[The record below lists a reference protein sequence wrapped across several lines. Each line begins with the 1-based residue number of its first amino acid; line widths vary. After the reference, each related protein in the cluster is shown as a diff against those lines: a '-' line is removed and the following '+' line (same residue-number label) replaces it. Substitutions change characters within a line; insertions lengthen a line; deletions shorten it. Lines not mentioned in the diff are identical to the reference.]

1 MNELQNFNF
10 NNLPVRTVLID
21 DEPWFVGKDVAKI
34 LGYANTKDALLKHVD
49 DEDKLG
55 SQITTSGQKR
65 NMVVVN
71 ESGLYNLILGASKQG
86 KNQEIKEK
94 ARQFKRWITHEVLP
108 TIRKHGAYMTNE
120 VIEKTLT
127 SPDFII
133 QLATKLKEEQEA
145 RLELEKENSQLS
157 LDLAEATEKT
167 RYLDLILDSPDEL
180 IVKQIAQDYGI
191 SAVKFN
197 QILNKLRIQ
206 YKQNNQWILYSKFQG
221 KGYIKSR
228 TFNYI
233 GSDKKQHTRINTC
246 WTQKGREFLYRK
258 LKKAGYL
265 PVVEQDVA

>member
-21 DEPWFVGKDVAKI
+21 DEPWFVGKDVAEI
-34 LGYANTKDALLKHVD
+34 LGYSNTKDALLKHVD
-49 DEDKLG
+49 DDDKLG

-71 ESGLYNLILGASKQG
+71 ESGLYNLIIGAAKQG

-108 TIRKHGAYMTNE
+108 TIRKHGVYMTNE

-133 QLATKLKEEQEA
+133 QLATKLKDEQEA

-157 LDLAEATEKT
+157 LDLAEANKKLPFLEWALQTKGLVTPTIIAKKYGKT
-167 RYLDLILDSPDEL
+167 AIWLNNWLH
-180 IVKQIAQDYGI
+180 KQGVQF
-191 SAVKFN
+191 K
-197 QILNKLRIQ
+197 
-206 YKQNNQWILYSKFQG
+206 QG
-221 KGYIKSR
+221 KCWVLYKKYDDKGY
-228 TFNYI
+228 
-233 GSDKKQHTRINTC
+233 SDTIFSPTDIDHLHPSMK
-246 WTQKGREFLYRK
+246 WTVKGMKFIYEL
-258 LKKAGYL
+258 LKENGYL
-265 PVVEQDVA
+265 PISERDEDGKAS

>member
-10 NNLPVRTVLID
+10 NGNQLRTVLID
-21 DEPWFVGKDVAKI
+21 NEPFFVGKDAAAAI
-34 LGYANTKDALLKHVD
+34 GYSNTRKAIRDHVKGKYLR
-49 DEDKLG
+49 EER
-55 SQITTSGQKR
+55 IVTPSGVQT
-65 NMVVVN
+65 VTVIS
-71 ESGLYNLILGASKQG
+71 EPGLYQLAGESKLPSAEPFQDWVY
-86 KNQEIKEK
+86 E
-94 ARQFKRWITHEVLP
+94 EVLP
-108 TIRKHGAYMTNE
+108 AIRKHGAYMTNE
-120 VIEKTLT
+120 VIERTLT

-133 QLATKLKEEQEA
+133 QLATKLKDEQEA

-265 PVVEQDVA
+265 PVVEQEVA